1 MSDIRKRAVV
11 ITGVSSGIGAAC
23 VDKLIASGFFVF
35 GSVRREEDAARLQTQ
50 FGSDFMPLVFDIKD
64 CDMILRAAQI
74 VQSHLDGAGLA
85 GLVNNAGMAVSGPLL
100 YLPIADFREQLAV
113 NLTGQLQVVQAFAP
127 LLGARPHM
135 PLNQAGRIIMM
146 SSVAGRFATP
156 FLGAYHASKFG
167 LEGLSDALRRELIA
181 FGVDVIVIEPGMI
194 ATPIWDKAD
203 MADYSAYDETV
214 YAASIGELR
223 RWAVEKGG
231 AAPAAEKVANAVLR
245 ALTSRHPPKRI
256 SVVKNWVLDYFLP
269 PLLPTKLAD
278 YLVAR
283 HLGLYDIQK
292 KLDQAICDQSWWSGA
307 RKFFQR
313 LVNRS

>member
-113 NLTGQLQVVQAFAP
+113 NLTG
-127 LLGARPHM
+127 
-135 PLNQAGRIIMM
+135 
-146 SSVAGRFATP
+146 
-156 FLGAYHASKFG
+156 
-167 LEGLSDALRRELIA
+167 
-181 FGVDVIVIEPGMI
+181 
-194 ATPIWDKAD
+194 
-203 MADYSAYDETV
+203 
-214 YAASIGELR
+214 
-223 RWAVEKGG
+223 
-231 AAPAAEKVANAVLR
+231 
-245 ALTSRHPPKRI
+245 
-256 SVVKNWVLDYFLP
+256 
-269 PLLPTKLAD
+269 
-278 YLVAR
+278 
-283 HLGLYDIQK
+283 
-292 KLDQAICDQSWWSGA
+292 
-307 RKFFQR
+307 
-313 LVNRS
+313 